1 MAEHGITGPAL
12 ALVLDGFGHGSD
24 GGNWGGELLACEG
37 ARFRR
42 LGHLA
47 PLKMPGGD
55 RAAREP
61 WRMAASVLHALQR
74 GDAIANRFAAQPQA
88 ARLSALLDKPGVPTT
103 TSAGRLFDAAA
114 GLLGLST
121 VQSYEGEAAMK
132 LEARVR
138 EMRVADDGWT
148 IENGVLSLFPL
159 LDRLGA
165 DAVDPTE
172 GAELFHGTF
181 AAACVAWIGRA
192 ARETG
197 ITTVVLS
204 GGCFLNAILS
214 AEIERGCIATGL
226 APLLPRQVPPNDG
239 GLSLGQ
245 AWIAALHL
253 LEHQGLEGTA

>member
-1 MAEHGITGPAL
+1 
-12 ALVLDGFGHGSD
+12 VLDGFGYGSD
-24 GGNWGGELLACEG
+24 GTNWGGELLRCEG
-37 ARFRR
+37 ARFER

-61 WRMAASVLHALQR
+61 WRMAASVLHLLQR
-74 GDAIANRFAAQPQA
+74 GSEIPGRFAAQPA
-88 ARLSALLDKPGVPTT
+88 AGRLSALLDQSDVPTT

-114 GLLGLST
+114 GLLGVSA

-138 EMRVADDGWT
+138 RTRVAEDGW
-148 IENGVLSLFPL
+148 IVENGVLSLRPL
-159 LDRLGA
+159 FERLVA
-165 DAVDPTE
+165 EAFDPTE

-181 AAACVAWIGRA
+181 AAACADWIGRA
-192 ARETG
+192 AQETG
-197 ITTVVLS
+197 LTIVALS

-214 AEIERGCIATGL
+214 EEAQRGCVAAGL
-226 APLLPRQVPPNDG
+226 TPLLPRQVPPNDG

-245 AWIAALHL
+245 AWIAALQIA
-253 LEHQGLEGTA
+253 ERPEGND